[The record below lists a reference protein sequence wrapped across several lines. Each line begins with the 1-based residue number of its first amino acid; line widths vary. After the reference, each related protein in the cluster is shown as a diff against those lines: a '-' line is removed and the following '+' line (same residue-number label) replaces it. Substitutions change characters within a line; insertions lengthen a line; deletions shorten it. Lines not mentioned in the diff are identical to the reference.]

1 MNSMNTIKDLSARVS
16 STLIVL
22 SALATGT
29 FAQTGLV
36 ADAHTSFS
44 SANGNFGSATAL
56 TVSPNNTAYVK
67 FEIGQTLAP
76 GIKGDD
82 VGRATVQLFVNKVTN
97 AGKLD
102 LYPILGPWDEK
113 TISAN
118 NAPPLGSLAVTTQQ
132 INKDAQSNYVV
143 IDITD
148 LVKQWLGDG
157 TGQNALPNYGFA
169 LIPHPIDPDTPELA
183 NISFDSKE
191 NSQTSHDG
199 SMSVQV
205 ESSPAGAQTVATDA
219 TLSGDG
225 TAANPVGVKPGAIT
239 SPYLANGA
247 VTSDKISNG
256 AVTADKISND
266 AVTADKIAGGAVG
279 DTELADN
286 VVGTAKLVDGSVNSA
301 KIADGAVGNSELA
314 DNAVG
319 TAKLVDGSV
328 NSAKIA
334 VPLSLMGISSDFT
347 LSVANT
353 GTGPALTA
361 LGAINTTTHY
371 NIGGSRVLSNA
382 GSNNIF
388 AGVGAGAVNT
398 GQGNAFFGSRAGLA
412 NLNGDFNAFFG
423 SGAGQANTAGDN
435 NSFFGSGAGLAN
447 TTGFQNSFFGRQAGA
462 NNTTGSFNSF
472 FGRSA
477 GLATTTGQG
486 NAIFGQD
493 AGLLNTTGSF
503 NIFFG
508 NSAGQGS
515 TTGFNNTFVGVSAGM
530 ANITGSS
537 NTLIGRFAEV
547 GSADL
552 NFATAI
558 GARAV
563 VSQSDSLVLGGIA
576 GINNGR
582 NTNVGIGNTAPKTK
596 LHITNGKVYLEANGQ
611 GVIMKSPNGSCFE
624 LTVSDA
630 GVLTITATACP

>member
-1 MNSMNTIKDLSARVS
+1 MNSIDTIRDLSTRVS

-22 SALATGT
+22 TALATGT
-29 FAQTGLV
+29 FAQTAV
-36 ADAHTSFS
+36 VSDAHTSFS
-44 SANGNFGSATAL
+44 SANGNFGSATAI
-56 TVSPNNTAYVK
+56 TVSSNNTAYVR
-67 FEIGQTLAP
+67 FEIARTLPP
-76 GIKGDD
+76 GATGED
-82 VGRATVQLFVNKVTN
+82 VGRATVQLFVNKVAN

-102 LYPILGPWDEK
+102 LYPVLGPWDEK

-118 NAPPLGSLAVTTQQ
+118 NAPPLGQLAVTTQQ
-132 INKDAQSNYVV
+132 ISKDAQNNYVV
-143 IDITD
+143 IDITE

-157 TGQNALPNYGFA
+157 SGQNALPNYGFA
-169 LIPHPIDPDTPELA
+169 LIPHPIGTETPELA

-199 SMSVQV
+199 SLTVQL
-205 ESSPAGAQTVATDA
+205 ESGQAGLQTVSTDGTLIGDA
-219 TLSGDG
+219 T
-225 TAANPVGVKPGAIT
+225 AASPLGVKPGAIT
-239 SPYLANGA
+239 NTYLANGA
-247 VTSDKISNG
+247 ITSDKISTG
-256 AVTADKISND
+256 AVSQDKISND
-266 AVTADKIAGGAVG
+266 AVTADKIVSGAVG
-279 DTELADN
+279 SSELADN
-286 VVGTAKLVDGSVNSA
+286 AVVTAKLVDGSVTS
-301 KIADGAVGNSELA
+301 G
-314 DNAVG
+314 
-319 TAKLVDGSV
+319 
-328 NSAKIA
+328 KIA
-334 VPLSLMGISSDFT
+334 VPLSLTGVSPDFT

-353 GTGPALTA
+353 GTGVALTA
-361 LGAINTTTHY
+361 LGAINTSTHY
-371 NIGGSRVLSNA
+371 NIAGLRVLSNA
-382 GSNNIF
+382 GTNNIF

-398 GQGNAFFGSRAGLA
+398 GQSNAFFGNSAGLA

-477 GLATTTGQG
+477 GLANTTGQG

-503 NIFFG
+503 NLFFG

-582 NTNVGIGNTAPKTK
+582 DTKVGIGNTAPKAK

-630 GVLTITATACP
+630 GTLTIIATVCP